1 MNQEVKNKFLKYGVD
16 VDVAL
21 QKMKEVVVS
30 IHCWQLD
37 DVQGFENDGPLTGGI
52 QSTGN
57 HPGKAR
63 NFKDCFWL

>member
-52 QSTGN
+52 N
-57 HPGKAR
+57 
-63 NFKDCFWL
+63 